1 MRNWGWNVAKIA
13 ESLNS
18 QYSDEDIDDISQLE
32 LAELHDMIIHL
43 DDFDDDSNLYNSD
56 TLQNMLQAVL
66 ERWKEIIIRE

>member
-56 TLQNMLQAVL
+56 ALQNMLQAVL
-66 ERWKEIIIRE
+66 ECWKEIIVRE

>member
-66 ERWKEIIIRE
+66 ERWKEIIVRE